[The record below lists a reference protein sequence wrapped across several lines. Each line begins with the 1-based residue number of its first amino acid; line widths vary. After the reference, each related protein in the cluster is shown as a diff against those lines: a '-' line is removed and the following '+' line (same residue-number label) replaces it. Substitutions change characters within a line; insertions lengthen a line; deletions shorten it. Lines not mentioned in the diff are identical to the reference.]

1 VFAYVFDDK
10 TAYHFITLVPQG
22 QGAGPFESLFQSFRR
37 LTSQEAATIK
47 PRRIDVVTVGKSD
60 TVDSLA
66 AKMAYPAFRTE
77 RFLTLNALNPG
88 AALRPGQKV
97 KIIVYG

>member
-1 VFAYVFDDK
+1 
-10 TAYHFITLVPQG
+10 
-22 QGAGPFESLFQSFRR
+22 
-37 LTSQEAATIK
+37 
-47 PRRIDVVTVGKSD
+47 VTVGKSD

-88 AALRPGQKV
+88 AVLRPGQKV